1 MLLMYM
7 YMHTPEFPQQDF
19 PTTRHNFFYAAKIFK
34 ATISLD
40 NSCRLFLKCLYVD
53 PLLANEICFL
63 LLIFLVALWGLLI
76 SGRSEWKSNN
86 VRIYGRYVC
95 ERCEGG
101 EGCRERYNSLF
112 VCRVW
117 LWFLL

>member
-1 MLLMYM
+1 MLLMYI
-7 YMHTPEFPQQDF
+7 YMHTLEFPQQDF
-19 PTTRHNFFYAAKIFK
+19 PTTCAIIFYATKILK

-40 NSCRLFLKCLYVD
+40 NSFCLFLKCLYVD

-63 LLIFLVALWGLLI
+63 LLIFLVALWRLLI
-76 SGRSEWKSNN
+76 SGQSEWKSNS

-95 ERCEGG
+95 EPCEGG

-112 VCRVW
+112 CV
-117 LWFLL
+117 